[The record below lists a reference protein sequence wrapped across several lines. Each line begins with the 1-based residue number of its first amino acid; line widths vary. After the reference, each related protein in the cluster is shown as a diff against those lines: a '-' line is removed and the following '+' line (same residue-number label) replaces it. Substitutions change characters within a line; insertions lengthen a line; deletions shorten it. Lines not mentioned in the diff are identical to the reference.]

1 MPPRGRCV
9 SGTAGRTRG
18 DRNLTSLSRGASL
31 ISTWR
36 QSEDFVAGTGMAES
50 TADFHTQSADDPR
63 DSLSES
69 MDKRIDAAAQLN
81 FRVLAL
87 GRHEQGSKIGR
98 PDTLRILHP
107 VVSPS
112 KAQPACCPAVCDKG
126 GLGPAHLCRA
136 TAAYSARLYP
146 SVALGRFQREG
157 MGRAAHSP
165 HYEVEGGERRF

>member
-9 SGTAGRTRG
+9 SGTAGRTHG

-81 FRVLAL
+81 SRVLAL

-112 KAQPACCPAVCDKG
+112 KVQPACCPAVCDKG
-126 GLGPAHLCRA
+126 GLGPAHVPAGRLQPFGKAVSISRTGA
-136 TAAYSARLYP
+136 FPARGNGTSSTFP
-146 SVALGRFQREG
+146 AL
-157 MGRAAHSP
+157 
-165 HYEVEGGERRF
+165 